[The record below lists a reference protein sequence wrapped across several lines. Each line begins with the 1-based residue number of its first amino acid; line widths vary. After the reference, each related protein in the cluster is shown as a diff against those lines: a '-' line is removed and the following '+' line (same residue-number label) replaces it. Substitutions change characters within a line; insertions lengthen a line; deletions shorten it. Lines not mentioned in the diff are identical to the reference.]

1 MGNMSSAE
9 KVQLTDGKRIAF
21 IRPNSWPL
29 ANTKVEEEIRKQFPE
44 YEVDVINLKPLVRK
58 HPDIVL
64 INSLCTL
71 ILYGFDIVNGNKR
84 FREAFWH
91 TPYIFH
97 TVKRLV
103 VKRLSKFKYLFT
115 FQMQSLFDCSLPQVP
130 HFVYTDHTHLA
141 NLNYTNFNTKKLFSQ
156 KWIELE
162 KRIYNNATSTF
173 VRSTNI
179 QQSLI
184 EQYQYPSE
192 RAICVYAGNNIDIK
206 SVIGQPKTYTNE
218 NILYVG
224 IDWKR
229 KGGPEL
235 VNAFK
240 LILVQYPNASL
251 TIVGANPKIDIPNC
265 TVISKIP
272 PEKVAQYYEKAT
284 IFCMPTHVEP
294 FGIVFL
300 EAMQARLPIV
310 GTRVGAIP
318 DFVEDGW
325 NGFLVE
331 PGDVQGLAEALMKLL
346 NSPDQRRKFG
356 ERGFA
361 LAKERYSWESV
372 GKRLHQHICHKLL

>member
-1 MGNMSSAE
+1 MIDRN
-9 KVQLTDGKRIAF
+9 RIAF

-29 ANTKVEEEIRKQFPE
+29 ANTKVEEEIKKQFLDH
-44 YEVDVINLKPLVRK
+44 EVDVINIKPLVK
-58 HPDIVL
+58 QHPGIVL

-71 ILYGFDIVNGNKR
+71 ILYGFDIVIGHKR
-84 FREAFWH
+84 FIDAFWH
-91 TPYIFH
+91 TPYIFSS
-97 TVKRLV
+97 VKRLV
-103 VKRLSKFKYLFT
+103 EQRLSNSKYLFT
-115 FQMQSLFDCSLPQVP
+115 FQMQSLFDCSIPQVP

-141 NLNYTNFNTKKLFSQ
+141 NLSYIDFNTKRFFSQ

-162 KRIYNNATSTF
+162 KQIYNNATSTF
-173 VRSTNI
+173 VRSSNI

-184 EQYQYPSE
+184 EHYQYPPE
-192 RAICVYAGNNIDIK
+192 RAICVYAGNNVSIDNDTARKK
-206 SVIGQPKTYTNE
+206 SYTDK

-240 LILVQYPNASL
+240 LILMQHPAASL
-251 TIVGANPKIDIPNC
+251 TIVGANPMIDVPNC
-265 TVISKIP
+265 IVLGKIP
-272 PEKVAQYYEKAT
+272 PEELARYYEKAT

-318 DFVEDGW
+318 DFIQDGW

-331 PGDVQGLAEALMKLL
+331 PGDVQGIAEALMKLL
-346 NSPDQRRKFG
+346 NNPDQCREFG
-356 ERGFA
+356 ERGLA
-361 LAKERYSWESV
+361 IAKERYSWESV
-372 GKRLHQHICHKLL
+372 GRRLHQQILDKLP

>member
-1 MGNMSSAE
+1 MREA
-9 KVQLTDGKRIAF
+9 QLTDRKRVAF
-21 IRPNSWPL
+21 IRPGPCPL
-29 ANTKVEEEIRKQFPE
+29 ANTKAEEEIRRQFHE
-44 YEVDVINLKPLVRK
+44 YDVDVIDLKALVKK
-58 HPDIVL
+58 HPDVIL
-64 INSLCTL
+64 INGIYTL
-71 ILYGFDIVNGNKR
+71 ILYGFDLIFGNKR
-84 FREAFWH
+84 LREAFWH

-103 VKRLSKFKYLFT
+103 TRQLSKSKYLFT
-115 FQMQSLFDCSLPQVP
+115 FQMQSLFDCSLPHVP

-141 NLNYTNFNTKKLFSQ
+141 NLNYNDFDSKRLFSD
-156 KWIELE
+156 KWIDLE
-162 KRIYNNATSTF
+162 KQIYNNATSTF

-184 EQYQYPSE
+184 RQYRYPSE
-192 RAICVYAGNNIDIK
+192 RAVCVYAGNNVDIR
-206 SVIGQPKTYTNE
+206 SVITQSKIYTHE

-224 IDWKR
+224 LDWKR

-235 VNAFK
+235 VNAFRS
-240 LILVQYPNASL
+240 ILAEYPNASL
-251 TIVGANPKIDIPNC
+251 TIVGATPNLDIPNC
-265 TVISKIP
+265 TVIGKIP
-272 PEKVAQYYEKAT
+272 PEELAHYYEDAT

-318 DFVEDGW
+318 DFIEDGW
-325 NGFLVE
+325 NGYLVE
-331 PGDVQGLAEALMKLL
+331 PGDVQGIVKALSDLL
-346 NSPDQRRKFG
+346 HDPDQRRKFG

-372 GKRLHQHICHKLL
+372 GKRIYQHIYATLQ